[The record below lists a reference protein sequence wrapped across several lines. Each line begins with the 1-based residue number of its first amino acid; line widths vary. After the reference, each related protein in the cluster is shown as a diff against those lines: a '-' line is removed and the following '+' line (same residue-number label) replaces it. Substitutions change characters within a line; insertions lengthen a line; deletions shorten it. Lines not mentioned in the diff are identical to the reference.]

1 MPIGR
6 QATMSRG
13 GEHTRILGLLSLFR
27 IHPDI
32 RTLSDLKQA
41 HLRQVRLRRRLIV
54 AGAVFFLV
62 AAVFAGDAFSSVA
75 ASLILPGLFILMLW
89 GYRRYQLHR
98 FLAGLDE
105 GADSDVRRKR
115 DALQATVDDVA
126 RRMEASPRFTARII
140 EDMSIA
146 ARTTV
151 PGVSCLKSPYI
162 LFHDGLLRILSK
174 DELAAVISH
183 EIGHH
188 LVPAGCTGWL
198 AECWADH
205 YACRYGD
212 PVALANALLKIDQ
225 NLYLMNVYVRRAA
238 HLAAVRIPV
247 TRRDEAFWEFVLAN
261 APLPFASKREARR
274 EARRMV
280 DAYLDTLGPDAGRT
294 FWRRRLA
301 QLRQWAL
308 RPMEIHRK
316 RLSTVQ
322 YVDWRGFD
330 HRIPNNYLDKYEL
343 LDLRPSLENHS
354 STLSRFHFFDAGGDS
369 HPNTNRRL
377 RFIIDGFLMNSV

>member
-1 MPIGR
+1 
-6 QATMSRG
+6 
-13 GEHTRILGLLSLFR
+13 
-27 IHPDI
+27 
-32 RTLSDLKQA
+32 
-41 HLRQVRLRRRLIV
+41 LIV
-54 AGAVFFLV
+54 AGTVIALPLVIFTGEAFMAV
-62 AAVFAGDAFSSVA
+62 AG
-75 ASLILPGLFILMLW
+75 SLLLPGMFILVLW
-89 GYRRYQLHR
+89 GYRRYRLHC
-98 FLAGLDE
+98 FLSGLDE
-105 GADSDVRRKR
+105 GADSDTRRKR
-115 DALQATVDDVA
+115 AELQATVDDVA

-151 PGVSCLKSPYI
+151 VPGVSCLKTPYI

-247 TRRDEAFWEFVLAN
+247 TRRDEALWEFVLAN

-274 EARRMV
+274 EARKMV
-280 DAYLDTLGPDAGRT
+280 NAYIGKLGPDAGRT

-308 RPMEIHRK
+308 RPVDIHRK
-316 RLSTVQ
+316 QLSTVQ

-343 LDLRPSLENHS
+343 LDLRPRLEQASN
-354 STLSRFHFFDAGGDS
+354 TLSRFHFFDAGGDS

-377 RFIIDGFLMNSV
+377 RFIIDGFLLHPASQG